1 MGKSTLSTG
10 MRLGASWEYLGEVAD
25 EVATFAVVLG
35 QDVEKEGLHIIVE
48 GLVVQEQLGQQTQV
62 LAVDCAHI
70 PINLL
75 WD

>member
-1 MGKSTLSTG
+1 
-10 MRLGASWEYLGEVAD
+10 MRLGASWPYLREVAD
-25 EVATFAVVLG
+25 QVATFVVILG
-35 QDVEKEGLHIIVE
+35 QDVEKEGLHIVVE

-62 LAVDCAHI
+62 LTVYCAHI